1 MSSYG
6 SRQILGTTFK
16 IISRYTDLQPVGTGA
31 FGLVCSARDQLTA
44 QPVAVKK
51 IMTPFSNPDISKWT
65 YHELKLLKHLL
76 HENGSYHSIP
86 FPRCPLSDIFISP
99 LEDMYFVT
107 DLLDINLHKLLTSR
121 PLENIQR
128 RLKYIHSTGI
138 VHRDFKPSNILINE
152 NCDLNICDFGLA
164 RIQDP
169 QMTGYVSTRYYRAPE
184 IMLTWRDAGGK
195 ASEVIQTI
203 CSENRER
210 QPFCTKFRNADAG
223 ADACLRADQALADEY
238 LALYHDPTDEPEG
251 EKFDWSFD
259 DADLPVDTWKTM
271 M

>member
-138 VHRDFKPSNILINE
+138 VHRDLKPSNILINE

-169 QMTGYVSTRYYRAPE
+169 QMTGYMLEGKPLFPGKRHVNQFSLITEILGTSPE
-184 IMLTWRDAGGK
+184 
-195 ASEVIQTI
+195 E
-203 CSENRER
+203 RER

-238 LALYHDPTDEPEG
+238 LAPYHDPTDEPEG